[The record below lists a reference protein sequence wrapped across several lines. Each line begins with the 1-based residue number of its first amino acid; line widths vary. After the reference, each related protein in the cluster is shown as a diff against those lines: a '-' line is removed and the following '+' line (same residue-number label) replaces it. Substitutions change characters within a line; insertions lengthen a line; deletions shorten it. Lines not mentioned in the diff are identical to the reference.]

1 MIIEDRKKK
10 KKNLGMTWIDYRK
23 AYDSVPHSW
32 KVQTFQM
39 YRFNENL
46 ISEQL
51 ENYNNATL
59 QLWMYHNGSDQDPKK
74 GLSRRFSPLLFCL
87 ALVPLTSE
95 LASSGYGYK
104 VKKHKCYNQQSVF
117 I

>member
-10 KKNLGMTWIDYRK
+10 KKNLGMTRIDYRK

-39 YRFNENL
+39 YRFNEKL

-51 ENYNNATL
+51 ENYNDAIL
-59 QLWMYHNGSDQDPKK
+59 Q
-74 GLSRRFSPLLFCL
+74 
-87 ALVPLTSE
+87 
-95 LASSGYGYK
+95 
-104 VKKHKCYNQQSVF
+104 
-117 I
+117 